1 VIAMPPDF
9 QNDFKKRFRRRV
21 LLPGITILLITA
33 LLCGGALF
41 AAGRGT
47 DTMSVMAQ
55 QLEVMRATTRGFDDL
70 SLAQE
75 SIGLC
80 EECIAEAAAADPD
93 QAWLDENIGFRLFD
107 LNNAHE
113 TYILDGADRPVY
125 ASVERRAAARSAY
138 EKVAPAVGRFVKL
151 ARGEIERPSG
161 RSNLNERLPGSPPE
175 PLVLPPVPEFP
186 EPMTIFP
193 TVRTTPSVI
202 HATDLVR
209 IGDRIAI
216 VSAMAMARVDKA
228 GGAAPASAPM
238 LVNLRYLDDRFL
250 LNASKENYLIDA
262 RLSDSPEPR
271 EGETSTSLT
280 NTDME
285 PLTTIFWKP
294 MLGGAMVINALL
306 VPAAGVFGVIAL
318 LVLLMSLRMRR
329 LMKRDD
335 EHLFE
340 LEQAHLE
347 LKAKEAQAHHL
358 AYHDVLTGLP
368 NRALFNDTA
377 DKELIRARHGEE
389 MAVLLLDLD
398 RFKNVN
404 DRFGHFAGDA
414 LIQEVARRLT
424 RVLQRPDAVA
434 RLGGDEFAVLL
445 QGEDLEQGIEPVL
458 DQILDDL
465 RRPYEILGNQAHIG
479 VSIGAALAPEY
490 GTDRTDLMRKA
501 DIALYRAKD
510 EGRDCYRFFTESMDE
525 TVQLRATL
533 ESELRVAIAT
543 GAGLSVHYQPLVDS
557 KGGKVSGLEAL
568 LRWHHPV
575 RGWIAPQLFVPV
587 AEETGL
593 ICALGDWVLREACKV
608 AGEWPNL
615 SISVNLSPIQFC
627 DDGFAERT
635 CAIVREAGVRA
646 NQLEFEVT
654 EGVVL
659 DQNEGVQRALRRLR
673 SEGFRIA
680 LDDFGTGYS
689 SLSYLRDF
697 EVDRIKI
704 DRSFVQGLGQ
714 TLDAEAIVT
723 AVVTLGH
730 AMGLQVTAE
739 GVETADQED
748 FLRSAGCNVLQG
760 FLFSRAVPAHQLR
773 ESMNANV
780 RESRAA

>member
-1 VIAMPPDF
+1 MAADSQRNF
-9 QNDFKKRFRRRV
+9 NNRFRMRV
-21 LLPGITILLITA
+21 LLPGAVILLVTA
-33 LLCGGALF
+33 IVCGGTLI

-47 DTMSVMAQ
+47 DTVSLMGQ
-55 QLEVMRATTRGFDDL
+55 QLEVMRATARAFDDL

-80 EECIAEAAAADPD
+80 EECIAEAASADPNE
-93 QAWLDENIGFRLFD
+93 AWLNENVGFRLFD
-107 LNNAHE
+107 LNHAHE
-113 TYILDGADRPVY
+113 TYIINGADRPVY
-125 ASVERRAAARSAY
+125 ASVERRPTPASAY
-138 EKVAPAVGRFVKL
+138 DRVAPAVDHFVKL
-151 ARGEIERPSG
+151 ARGEIKRPSG

-175 PLVLPPVPEFP
+175 PLEFPPVPGYSD
-186 EPMTIFP
+186 EPVMVFP
-193 TVRTTPSVI
+193 TVRTTQSVV

-216 VSAMAMARVDKA
+216 ISAMPIARVDKA
-228 GGAAPASAPM
+228 GAAPPASAPV
-238 LVNLRYLDDRFL
+238 LINLRYLDDAFL
-250 LNASKENYLIDA
+250 LNASKENYLLEA
-262 RLSDSPEPR
+262 RLSDSPATR
-271 EGETSTSLT
+271 DGETSTPLT

-285 PLTTIFWKP
+285 PLTHILWKP
-294 MLGGAMVINALL
+294 MPAGAMVINALL
-306 VPAAGVFGVIAL
+306 LPAAGVFGVIAL
-318 LVLLMSLRMRR
+318 LVLLMSLRIRA

-335 EHLFE
+335 EHLLE
-340 LEQAHLE
+340 LKQAHLE

-368 NRALFNDTA
+368 NRALFNDAAEQALT
-377 DKELIRARHGEE
+377 RARHGET
-389 MAVLLLDLD
+389 MAILLLDLD

-404 DRFGHFAGDA
+404 DRFGHFAGDT
-414 LIQEVARRLT
+414 LIQEVAKRLS
-424 RVLQRPDAVA
+424 RVIDRPDAVA

-445 QGEDLEQGIEPVL
+445 QPEELEQGIESIL
-458 DQILDDL
+458 DQILEDL
-465 RRPYEILGNQAHIG
+465 HRPYDILGNQAHVG
-479 VSIGAALAPEY
+479 VSIGVALAPDY

-510 EGRDCYRFFTESMDE
+510 EGRDCYRFFTDSMDE
-525 TVQLRATL
+525 TVQLRAAL
-533 ESELRVAIAT
+533 ESELRMAIET
-543 GAGLSVHYQPLVDS
+543 GIGLSVHYQPLIDS

-568 LRWHHPV
+568 LRWHHPT

-593 ICALGDWVLREACKV
+593 ICALGDWVLGEACKV
-608 AGEWPNL
+608 ATEWPEL
-615 SISVNLSPIQFC
+615 SVSVNLSPIQFC
-627 DDGFAERT
+627 DEGFAERT

-646 NQLEFEVT
+646 NQIEFEVT
-654 EGVVL
+654 EGIVL
-659 DQNEGVQRALRRLR
+659 DQNEGVQGGLRRLR

-704 DRSFVQGLGQ
+704 DRSFVQGLGH
-714 TLDAEAIVT
+714 TVDAEAIVT

-748 FLRSAGCNVLQG
+748 FLRGAGCNVLQG

-773 ESMNANV
+773 GALPGRRV
-780 RESRAA
+780 DQAA